1 MLEIKSVKS
10 KMVGPL
16 SLSVKKGQCVAIL
29 GKSGS
34 GKSLFLRAIA
44 DLDPNEGEI
53 FLNGEDRAKI
63 SACEWRRKLMLVPAQ
78 SGWWADTVGE
88 HFGETAKG
96 ACDASKTY
104 DASKTNG
111 ACKTNGAS
119 IIASLLASLDLP
131 PKALSWQVSRLSTG
145 ERQRLALARAF
156 ALQPLGLML
165 DEPTAALDPDATARV
180 EALIKQQ
187 LALGVCVIL
196 ITHDAKQAARLADV
210 AYMLA
215 NNQLTVI
222 SDNDRPGTP

>member
-1 MLEIKSVKS
+1 
-10 KMVGPL
+10 
-16 SLSVKKGQCVAIL
+16 VA
-29 GKSGS
+29 
-34 GKSLFLRAIA
+34 
-44 DLDPNEGEI
+44 
-53 FLNGEDRAKI
+53 
-63 SACEWRRKLMLVPAQ
+63 
-78 SGWWADTVGE
+78 E
-88 HFGETAKG
+88 HFGEMAKG
-96 ACDASKTY
+96 AY
-104 DASKTNG
+104 DASKTND
-111 ACKTNGAS
+111 AS
-119 IIASLLASLDLP
+119 IIASLLTSLDLP